1 MTTGIA
7 ACPCHFPITLPIVV
21 GALGGTSLG
30 GFIAASTG
38 LVYGVGAAYFM
49 IGIGLSLYLLNRRSA
64 RAGAM
69 HVPLGTKRAGPV
81 RTQCAQARP
90 MRTRLHEGVFMEIEV
105 LYFDGCATWRAAVS
119 DLQEVLSELGLEEEV
134 LLVRVESREEAE
146 RLRFLGSP
154 TVRVNGKDVE
164 PGTPSD
170 GFGMECRLYW
180 VDGKPTG
187 SPPKLWIRDAIGA
200 AHSRH
205 DGERRETP
213 V

>member
-1 MTTGIA
+1 
-7 ACPCHFPITLPIVV
+7 
-21 GALGGTSLG
+21 
-30 GFIAASTG
+30 
-38 LVYGVGAAYFM
+38 
-49 IGIGLSLYLLNRRSA
+49 
-64 RAGAM
+64 
-69 HVPLGTKRAGPV
+69 
-81 RTQCAQARP
+81 
-90 MRTRLHEGVFMEIEV
+90 MEIEV
-105 LYFDGCATWRAAVS
+105 LYFDGCATWRAAVV

-134 LLVRVESREEAE
+134 RLVSVESREEAE

-164 PGTPSD
+164 PGIPSD

-200 AHSRH
+200 ANSRH